1 MSFRKTR
8 RQDHSI
14 STSQLK
20 HIWLSQLTRALL
32 ETSPSFFL
40 WRKDHKLGHL
50 QSFEILYQKHIS
62 SRRPITRGT
71 FCCQYEICV
80 VTYQVRIETDYNVL
94 WKLKAQTWYKSKLV
108 NCDHSVSH
116 QMVMCLPWSSLQENI
131 LLQQLQHLT
140 LGIELGNINWSL
152 PIQIL

>member
-32 ETSPSFFL
+32 ETSPSFSFVEKRPQARTSAKFWNTISKTYKQQEANYKRNFL
-40 WRKDHKLGHL
+40 LSIQDLC
-50 QSFEILYQKHIS
+50 SYF
-62 SRRPITRGT
+62 
-71 FCCQYEICV
+71 
-80 VTYQVRIETDYNVL
+80 QVRTETDYNVL
-94 WKLKAQTWYKSKLV
+94 WNLKAQTWYKSKLV

-116 QMVMCLPWSSLQENI
+116 QMVMCLPWSSLQENV